1 MEEEY
6 RNEIDVKKVMEPVFT
21 VPNSSVYQQ
30 TSPPIVSSTR
40 EWKYMK
46 LLSVI
51 QELGCHIK
59 PFYGGRRYAGEEVK
73 NCITNARNLVKDCI
87 LETQSNVIQKNKEN

>member
-6 RNEIDVKKVMEPVFT
+6 RNEKDMKKITESVFT
-21 VPNSSVYQQ
+21 VTNAGVYQQ
-30 TSPPIVSSTR
+30 ASLPVVSATR

-87 LETQSNVIQKNKEN
+87 LEVQSNVNQKSKEN